1 MTSCPHK
8 TCLCFLYRP
17 HFTYFTNFPEASCHE
32 LGLRPRKK
40 FFFQSQIH
48 SLHEY
53 IQFIMNG
60 ITLWWLTLQRRFEG
74 SLPFLHT
81 CILWHEFCRMN
92 PTQCPTSTSSNIVVD
107 TWHYADEN
115 SFLVTDWLPQCKW
128 VWPVIVDTYI
138 SCWGRPVHVRW
149 HTGIYIYM
157 FIYTYI
163 YICTN

>member
-8 TCLCFLYRP
+8 ACLCFLYRP

-81 CILWHEFCRMN
+81 LVSCDMRVAGWTPHSAPLLPPVTLCLTHGSMLMRKVSLLLTDYLSANESDLWLLILISHVEDAQSKRAD
-92 PTQCPTSTSSNIVVD
+92 TQ
-107 TWHYADEN
+107 
-115 SFLVTDWLPQCKW
+115 
-128 VWPVIVDTYI
+128 
-138 SCWGRPVHVRW
+138 G
-149 HTGIYIYM
+149 YIYM
-157 FIYTYI
+157 CMYI
-163 YICTN
+163 L